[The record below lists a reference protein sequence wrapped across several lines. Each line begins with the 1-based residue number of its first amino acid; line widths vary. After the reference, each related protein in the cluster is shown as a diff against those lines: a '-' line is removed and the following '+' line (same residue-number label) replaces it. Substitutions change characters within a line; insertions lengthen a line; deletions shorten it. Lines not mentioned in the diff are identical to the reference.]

1 MTDIK
6 RQLEQVVSR
15 ELSKNIIPVKT
26 TEGIL
31 VGSILIVSEGCLKH
45 LYKDGERLYA
55 NISLNAAAVKMANL
69 LARQKISFLADKIY
83 KADQEYGKWFAD
95 SQLKLQ
101 QYYTALKNKDFDRAD
116 TLWAKYSESKD
127 RTRIAKN
134 AVNGLTLF

>member
-31 VGSILIVSEGCLKH
+31 VGNILIVSEGCLKH

-69 LARQKISFLADKIY
+69 LAKQKISFLADKIY
-83 KADQEYGKWFAD
+83 SADQEYGRWFAD

-101 QYYTALKNKDFDRAD
+101 QYYTALKNKDFERAD

-127 RTRIAKN
+127 RTRIAKH